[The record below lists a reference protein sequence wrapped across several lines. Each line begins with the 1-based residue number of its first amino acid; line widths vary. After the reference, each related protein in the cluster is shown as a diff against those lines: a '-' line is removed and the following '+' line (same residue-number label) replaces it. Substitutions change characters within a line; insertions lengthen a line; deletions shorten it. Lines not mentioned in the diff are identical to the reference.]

1 MSEIKIPISVELGN
15 SLQKLKGLSGELNK
29 VEGDVSD
36 INKESKG
43 TADAIGK
50 IGDAGKKISAEGPA
64 TFKAQLRAAN
74 EELNRT
80 IVQFGAASP
89 AAQAAAKRVAEL
101 KDAIGDAKLLTDA
114 FNPDAKF
121 LAFGNALKGVAG
133 AFSAVQGAQ
142 ALFGSESKA
151 VQETLLKVQ
160 GALALSQGINSV
172 LEAKDAFIALGVQ
185 LGIVRTAKIA
195 NNAADA
201 TSAVVQGAS
210 ALAAE
215 GLAVAET
222 EVAVATTAAAGSM
235 GILKTALIAT
245 GIGAAVVAIGLLVA
259 NFDKI
264 KESLTGIGVA
274 EQALADTTEDLQK
287 GLKGAYEETAKV
299 KSAFDLARE
308 GVISKKE
315 ALKVYNETLG
325 DSFGKTNDLNEAE
338 RRFNAGAQTY
348 VQIQGL
354 KAQANALF
362 AKAAEA
368 AAKGTT
374 AGLEDQTG
382 LWGKLKFA
390 IQAATAPGSS
400 QAVKGLIES
409 QNKGVKEAVQLRNNE
424 AKAINNVAEGLL
436 RQAEELK
443 KQSGLKVDLFGVDDN
458 KAKQAKTK
466 IESVA
471 DILKKLDAQIK
482 GLSRLEFVDGIDR
495 TTEKI
500 KLAQE
505 AFDLLV
511 KEKKLTLD
519 DSRLRGVKTLIDS
532 FNVQNLSNQVADV
545 FNNLNNSFKTLE
557 GKRIALGIDVTDDK
571 IKAVQEALNALSGLS
586 IKTDVDI
593 TAINNLKATLQG
605 LNVDKLQN
613 QLETGLSDILTREYT
628 LGANLDPEKL
638 KLVQDALKTAFT
650 LGIPSDSPIY
660 AQLNE
665 LANRFG
671 KPQEVPLVI
680 KIDTKNGNKS
690 LNELER
696 ENLERV
702 KKNAEELAGQ
712 ISSTIESGLQDAIGS
727 FAEGLGNALTGAG
740 SVGDALTAGLSSL
753 GSTIQQ
759 IGKEFLVIAV
769 TVEKVKAFL
778 FKNTALAIVG
788 SIALIAAGAALKSV
802 ATKKL
807 ATGGFVSGPGTETS
821 DSIPAMLSDGEF
833 VIKASTVKRYGKGF
847 FDRLNQGQLN
857 VADGVAKFNTGGF
870 VQRSVARLSSPIQ
883 KFALGGLVQNLTSL
897 GISGAAIG
905 TPIINEQLGQQVPYI
920 ATTEIKGQDLRIVL
934 NRANTRFNNTN

>member
-29 VEGDVSD
+29 VEGDVND

-195 NNAADA
+195 NQSADLAAAGAQVINA
-201 TSAVVQGAS
+201 T
-210 ALAAE
+210 AAE

-222 EVAVATTAAAGSM
+222 EVAVATTAAAGATN
-235 GILKTALIAT
+235 LFKTALIAT

-259 NFDKI
+259 NWEKVSVAIGLVNREQERYKQTRQDIADVQKEGLKNSADEVTQLQLLYSATQDVSLGIDKRKQAVDLLQSQYPDYFKNLKDEAILAGDAKTQYDNLTQSIIKKGIAAAGEKKIAEINEGILASVLEVQKAEKEINNVRTQGVAIQEKAKAVTIGGRQTIVAPIVGRSLDPKVIEEVVDKI
-264 KESLTGIGVA
+264 KLKYKDAFAAVEQGQNRINEIVKAVGIGNVVDAIAGKEDPKKATKKIETVA
-274 EQALADTTEDLQK
+274 E
-287 GLKGAYEETAKV
+287 
-299 KSAFDLARE
+299 
-308 GVISKKE
+308 
-315 ALKVYNETLG
+315 
-325 DSFGKTNDLNEAE
+325 
-338 RRFNAGAQTY
+338 
-348 VQIQGL
+348 
-354 KAQANALF
+354 
-362 AKAAEA
+362 
-368 AAKGTT
+368 
-374 AGLEDQTG
+374 
-382 LWGKLKFA
+382 
-390 IQAATAPGSS
+390 
-400 QAVKGLIES
+400 
-409 QNKGVKEAVQLRNNE
+409 
-424 AKAINNVAEGLL
+424 
-436 RQAEELK
+436 
-443 KQSGLKVDLFGVDDN
+443 
-458 KAKQAKTK
+458 
-466 IESVA
+466 
-471 DILKKLDAQIK
+471 ILKKLDDQIK

-545 FNNLNNSFKTLE
+545 FNNLNKSFKTLE
-557 GKRIALGIDVTDDK
+557 GKRIALGIDVTEDK

-605 LNVDKLQN
+605 LNIDKLQN

-680 KIDTKNGNKS
+680 SIDTKNGNKS

-702 KKNAEELAGQ
+702 KKNAEDLAAQ
-712 ISSTIESGLQDAIGS
+712 ISSTI
-727 FAEGLGNALTGAG
+727 
-740 SVGDALTAGLSSL
+740 V
-753 GSTIQQ
+753 
-759 IGKEFLVIAV
+759 
-769 TVEKVKAFL
+769 
-778 FKNTALAIVG
+778 
-788 SIALIAAGAALKSV
+788 
-802 ATKKL
+802 
-807 ATGGFVSGPGTETS
+807 
-821 DSIPAMLSDGEF
+821 
-833 VIKASTVKRYGKGF
+833 
-847 FDRLNQGQLN
+847 
-857 VADGVAKFNTGGF
+857 
-870 VQRSVARLSSPIQ
+870 
-883 KFALGGLVQNLTSL
+883 
-897 GISGAAIG
+897 
-905 TPIINEQLGQQVPYI
+905 
-920 ATTEIKGQDLRIVL
+920 
-934 NRANTRFNNTN
+934 